1 MRSIPIMKD
10 LGVPVVFDATHSAQQ
25 PGGLGEMTGGT
36 RELIPTLAKAAVAA
50 GCDAVFMEV
59 HDDPE
64 NALSDAATQW
74 PLDMLDSILKSII
87 NILHARDK

>member
-1 MRSIPIMKD
+1 
-10 LGVPVVFDATHSAQQ
+10 
-25 PGGLGEMTGGT
+25 MTGGN

-74 PLDMLDSILKSII
+74 PLDQLDSFLKSLL
-87 NILHARDK
+87 NIYQVRND

>member
-1 MRSIPIMKD
+1 
-10 LGVPVVFDATHSAQQ
+10 
-25 PGGLGEMTGGT
+25 
-36 RELIPTLAKAAVAA
+36 
-50 GCDAVFMEV
+50 V

>member
-1 MRSIPIMKD
+1 
-10 LGVPVVFDATHSAQQ
+10 
-25 PGGLGEMTGGT
+25 MTGGT
-36 RELIPTLAKAAVAA
+36 RELIPPLAKAAVAA

-74 PLDMLDSILKSII
+74 PLDKLEALLQSIKHIRQV
-87 NILHARDK
+87 RDN

>member
-1 MRSIPIMKD
+1 MLLTTDIH
-10 LGVPVVFDATHSAQQ
+10 DATQ
-25 PGGLGEMTGGT
+25 
-36 RELIPTLAKAAVAA
+36 AKPVAV

-74 PLDMLDSILKSII
+74 PLDKLEAFLQSIKHIQQV
-87 NILHARDK
+87 RDN